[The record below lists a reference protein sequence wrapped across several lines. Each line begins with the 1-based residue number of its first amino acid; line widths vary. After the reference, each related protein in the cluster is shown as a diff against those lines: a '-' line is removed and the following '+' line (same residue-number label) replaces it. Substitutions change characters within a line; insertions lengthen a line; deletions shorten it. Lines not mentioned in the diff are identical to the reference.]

1 MTTTI
6 KKIRNYA
13 LLGTIISAS
22 ATAPAQAS
30 SFDLIQETPLEA
42 SQASDNSSEIEVSK
56 KPASCIS
63 SPELEPCNELP
74 ILGEANNVIESV
86 KAAETTKENDIGG
99 ITITKYNVESN
110 QSDSEELSSNI
121 YVSASIQKE
130 KVPEPSA
137 LLGLMAL
144 FLLAKKRQTTTNN
157 QLSEE

>member
-30 SFDLIQETPLEA
+30 SLDLIQETPLEA
-42 SQASDNSSEIEVSK
+42 SQTSDTTSEIEASE

-63 SPELEPCNELP
+63 SPELEPCNELA
-74 ILGEANNVIESV
+74 ILGEANNIIKSV
-86 KAAETTKENDIGG
+86 EATQTTKVKFFKGHKY
-99 ITITKYNVESN
+99 TIYNVEPN
-110 QSDSEELSSNI
+110 QSDSEELGTTI
-121 YVSASIQKE
+121 YARSSIQKE

-137 LLGLMAL
+137 LLGLIAL
-144 FLLAKKRQTTTNN
+144 FLLAKKRQTAPNS
-157 QLSEE
+157 QLSTE